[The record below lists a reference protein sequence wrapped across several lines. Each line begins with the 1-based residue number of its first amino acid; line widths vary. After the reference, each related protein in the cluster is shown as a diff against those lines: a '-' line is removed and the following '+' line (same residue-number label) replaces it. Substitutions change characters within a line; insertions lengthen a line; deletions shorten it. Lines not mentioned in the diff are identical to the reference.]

1 MTTNLGM
8 INMDTE
14 INGYRYERN
23 SELLARIKNSRD
35 QQNQYQDLRLYT
47 TKVIK
52 DVSTTKAKDNKNI
65 SNIIETD
72 SNDE

>member
-65 SNIIETD
+65 SNTI
-72 SNDE
+72 

>member
-1 MTTNLGM
+1 MTTNIGM
-8 INMDTE
+8 MNMDKE

-23 SELLARIKNSRD
+23 SELISRIKNTRD

-52 DVSTTKAKDNKNI
+52 DVSRTKAKDNKNI
-65 SNIIETD
+65 SNII
-72 SNDE
+72 

>member
-8 INMDTE
+8 INMDKE

-65 SNIIETD
+65 SNTI
-72 SNDE
+72 

>member
-8 INMDTE
+8 MNMDKE

-52 DVSTTKAKDNKNI
+52 DVSTTKAKDNKNV
-65 SNIIETD
+65 SNTI
-72 SNDE
+72 